1 MSQEASDKAPVLG
14 RNLLGMA
21 LSLAST
27 VGFSIA
33 HGLVRPISADI
44 HAFEIVFFRSIF
56 GFLTVAPW
64 FVRHGL
70 QPLKTRR
77 LGLHT
82 LRVAIGVTS
91 SLLYYWALVTA
102 PLAKVTALSFL
113 GSVFG
118 VLFVGLFLGEVVTVR
133 RWAAILAGFAGTLII
148 LRPGFAE
155 IEFGTVLALLAAAIW
170 ALSMTLVKVL
180 SRTETSVTITSY
192 TVLMYAPVALM
203 ASLFFWRWPDWQIL
217 GMLALL
223 GIAATGSHLLFNQ
236 ALRVADVNV
245 VAPVDFL
252 RLIWVAI
259 IGFIF
264 FAEVP
269 SLFTW
274 IGGAVILLSAMQIA
288 NDERKAVPSG

>member
-1 MSQEASDKAPVLG
+1 
-14 RNLLGMA
+14 
-21 LSLAST
+21 
-27 VGFSIA
+27 
-33 HGLVRPISADI
+33 
-44 HAFEIVFFRSIF
+44 
-56 GFLTVAPW
+56 
-64 FVRHGL
+64 
-70 QPLKTRR
+70 
-77 LGLHT
+77 
-82 LRVAIGVTS
+82 
-91 SLLYYWALVTA
+91 
-102 PLAKVTALSFL
+102 
-113 GSVFG
+113 
-118 VLFVGLFLGEVVTVR
+118 
-133 RWAAILAGFAGTLII
+133 
-148 LRPGFAE
+148 
-155 IEFGTVLALLAAAIW
+155 
-170 ALSMTLVKVL
+170 
-180 SRTETSVTITSY
+180 
-192 TVLMYAPVALM
+192 M